1 MNKKYI
7 KLAIAITF
15 LAVILT
21 AFTSHN
27 AYQITIICAILT
39 FILVGSVFLQAH
51 QEEFYEKLNSIK
63 SQAVLAKTP
72 EDLLTLRN
80 ELTDHSKKAY
90 NTHAKYNVDLIC
102 SYINSRLKHDF
113 K

>member
-21 AFTSHN
+21 AFTTHN
-27 AYQITIICAILT
+27 AYQITIFCAIITL
-39 FILVGSVFLQAH
+39 ILVGSSFLQAH

-63 SQAVLAKTP
+63 TQAVLAKTP
-72 EDLLTLRN
+72 EDLLNLRS
-80 ELTDHSKKAY
+80 ELNHYSKKAY
-90 NTHAKYNVDLIC
+90 NTHAKYNVDMIY
-102 SYINSRLKHDF
+102 SYINSRLTHDF